1 MSSRKL
7 GFALGLALLVTGC
20 FSLTPPVA
28 ELHTQAA
35 KDFECPPKSGLIDT
49 RTEARPVNM
58 GSTQRMS
65 IQGCGHKAIYHYDS
79 ANSIWVREPD
89 ATSASK

>member
-1 MSSRKL
+1 MFYKL
-7 GFALGLALLVTGC
+7 GSGLCFAVLGSAC

-35 KDFECPPKSGLIDT
+35 KDFECPPKQGLVDT
-49 RTEARPVNM
+49 RTEARPVNL
-58 GSTQRMS
+58 GSTQRMT

-79 ANSIWVREPD
+79 ANSLWVREPD
-89 ATSASK
+89 TTGAAK